1 MSDYIEA
8 TPVVVVQPRHK
19 VWVGWLSLPLMFGL
33 TALYA
38 WAVSLLLPIVFD
50 VTWDFWRCFWL
61 LVLVRFFIPRG
72 FRFQSNF
79 RPFLNNK

>member
-1 MSDYIEA
+1 
-8 TPVVVVQPRHK
+8 
-19 VWVGWLSLPLMFGL
+19 MFGL